1 LSRTKTPIEE
11 SVVDRFAVWLGHHAK
26 TLVRLGYISPIYHR
40 TGSLSHSIPII
51 SPHHAAIPP
60 RVAVHAFI
68 GQVQSS
74 AMVLEYFLEADMLT
88 IRLTDALSA
97 ESEEIAPGV
106 VLDFDEQHQIV
117 GVEIED
123 AGKRF
128 DLSRLEV
135 KALPLSS
142 LLFTERT
149 MVEVKR

>member
-1 LSRTKTPIEE
+1 
-11 SVVDRFAVWLGHHAK
+11 
-26 TLVRLGYISPIYHR
+26 
-40 TGSLSHSIPII
+40 
-51 SPHHAAIPP
+51 
-60 RVAVHAFI
+60 
-68 GQVQSS
+68 
-74 AMVLEYFLEADMLT
+74 MVLEYFLEADMLT

-106 VLDFDEQHQIV
+106 VLDFDELHQIV
-117 GVEIED
+117 GIEIED